1 MHSFKDNEGQT
12 WNVALSTGKV
22 KQLSEKIGLD
32 LLNGKHHLQVLNSLT
47 DRLMIVFLLVEEQA
61 KDRGMDADDF
71 ELRLYGDGYAN
82 AASIAFL
89 RELEVFSQQLG
100 QTVQARLT
108 ASSIQAMKKAQKRL
122 DSLLKSGKVDSLF
135 EQASQEMEDQMV
147 EMEEMMLGVDGNG
160 SQN

>member
-1 MHSFKDNEGQT
+1 
-12 WNVALSTGKV
+12 
-22 KQLSEKIGLD
+22 
-32 LLNGKHHLQVLNSLT
+32 
-47 DRLMIVFLLVEEQA
+47 MIVFLLVEEQA